1 MILTGNLCPSPMFLG
16 AGAVLGGWM
25 FPQNDNVGSK
35 VRIRGEHVAESL
47 LVSNQLASFVGEVLP
62 GPP

>member
-1 MILTGNLCPSPMFLG
+1 MFLG